1 MSNSSSRNM
10 IIIGGVMLITSLIL
24 AWLMVLHIL
33 TSTLFLNFLSMTLLV
48 GGMVISAW
56 GFFTFMAISRARQLY
71 RNSLELPDH
80 EDELGYPP
88 DHSK

>member
-1 MSNSSSRNM
+1 
-10 IIIGGVMLITSLIL
+10 
-24 AWLMVLHIL
+24 
-33 TSTLFLNFLSMTLLV
+33 LV

-56 GFFTFMAISRARQLY
+56 GFFTFMAISRARQLH